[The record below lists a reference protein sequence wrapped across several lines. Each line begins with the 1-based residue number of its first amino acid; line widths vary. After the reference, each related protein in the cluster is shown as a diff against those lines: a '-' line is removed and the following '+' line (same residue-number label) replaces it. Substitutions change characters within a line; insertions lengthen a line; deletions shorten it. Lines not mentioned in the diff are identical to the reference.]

1 MREFNIQFRVGKEL
15 KQRIQQQA
23 LTSNLNLGEWMIAAI
38 FERFKQNCENSKYKT
53 SAHELMAN
61 RQKVSFWVSRNLR
74 DQIDKETKT
83 TTRTTWLID
92 ACLAKLERDEDER
105 LS

>member
-15 KQRIQQQA
+15 KQRMLKDAFSKHQH
-23 LTSNLNLGEWMIAAI
+23 LGEWIISAI
-38 FERFKQNCENSKYKT
+38 FEKFKQNANSKYKT

-61 RQKVSFWVSRNLR
+61 RQKVSFWVSHDLLY
-74 DQIDKETKT
+74 QIDTRTQT

-92 ACLAKLERDEDER
+92 ACLAKLERDENEQI
-105 LS
+105 S